1 MDQQLKTRL
10 IGATIIMS
18 LLVIFVP
25 MLFEDSSE
33 QAADVTTA
41 SAPEFPQE
49 FDSQALPLPST
60 APKPGLPAPV
70 AGAGGEYQPLPSPSR
85 DEPLDPLDVQPS
97 TAGTAGQADDMAG
110 LEPVD
115 TGADFAPAK
124 APAPRPAAKAPASN
138 AEAAPPKPQ
147 VMESKPAEKLKS
159 VVVPAPAKESIAKAA
174 PAPTP
179 SKPKAV
185 VAPTPAKTANGEA
198 AKTPGKLSAWVVQA
212 GSFSDEANAKT
223 LVAKLRQAKI
233 PAFMEMVPGPQ
244 GNSYRVR
251 VGPEAERAKAEVILK
266 KMDSDAG
273 VKGMIV
279 SYP

>member
-25 MLFEDSSE
+25 MLFEDSGE
-33 QAADVTTA
+33 QTADVSTA

-49 FDSQALPLPST
+49 FDSQALPLPSA
-60 APKPGLPAPV
+60 APKSSAAAPM
-70 AGAGGEYQPLPSPSR
+70 AGAGSEMQSLPAPSR
-85 DEPLDPLDVQPS
+85 DEPLDPLDVQQPAAV
-97 TAGTAGQADDMAG
+97 TGQTDDMAG
-110 LEPVD
+110 LEPTD
-115 TGADFAPAK
+115 SGADFAPAK
-124 APAPRPAAKAPASN
+124 LPAARPAAKAPVTADVEPPPLPR
-138 AEAAPPKPQ
+138 EAAARP
-147 VMESKPAEKLKS
+147 VIAESKPVEKPKP
-159 VVVPAPAKESIAKAA
+159 VVIKEPAAKAPAPAKAKAA
-174 PAPTP
+174 PAP
-179 SKPKAV
+179 V
-185 VAPTPAKTANGEA
+185 PAKPASAEKA
-198 AKTPGKLSAWVVQA
+198 AGKLSAWVVQA

-251 VGPEAERAKAEVILK
+251 VGPEVERAKAEVILK

>member
-1 MDQQLKTRL
+1 M
-10 IGATIIMS
+10 
-18 LLVIFVP
+18 
-25 MLFEDSSE
+25 
-33 QAADVTTA
+33 
-41 SAPEFPQE
+41 
-49 FDSQALPLPST
+49 
-60 APKPGLPAPV
+60 PA
-70 AGAGGEYQPLPSPSR
+70 PSR

-97 TAGTAGQADDMAG
+97 PAGQTDDMAG

-115 TGADFAPAK
+115 AGADFASAK
-124 APAPRPAAKAPASN
+124 APAPRSAVKAPVGA
-138 AEAAPPKPQ
+138 AVEAPPPPKPL
-147 VMESKPAEKLKS
+147 VMESKPAEKIKP
-159 VVVPAPAKESIAKAA
+159 VVVPTPIKEPVVKAAAPAKPKTAVVPPAPAKPAVAETAKAA
-174 PAPTP
+174 
-179 SKPKAV
+179 
-185 VAPTPAKTANGEA
+185 
-198 AKTPGKLSAWVVQA
+198 GKLSAWVVQA

-251 VGPEAERAKAEVILK
+251 VGPEVERAKAEVILK